1 MEKFIKYV
9 NIMEPIVNNR
19 RISMHSTMRAFL
31 REQRSALFS
40 SWEKDIFKIIATG
53 RGEHGK
59 FIRKDH
65 DPTEDDEE
73 DLLEQPKKRG
83 PRSRVF
89 DFESLMDKG
98 VSSEWC

>member
-1 MEKFIKYV
+1 
-9 NIMEPIVNNR
+9 
-19 RISMHSTMRAFL
+19 MRAFL

-59 FIRKDH
+59 FMRKDH
-65 DPTEDDEE
+65 DLTDDDE
-73 DLLEQPKKRG
+73 DQLEQPKKRG

-89 DFESLMDKG
+89 DFESLMDKSPFDDQ
-98 VSSEWC
+98 VRSEWC